1 MEEKIDKAIEIL
13 LGLVRTNLTADEALK
28 HSQAVLNLM
37 HAKVQ
42 WTSVEQGSVK
52 RPKTN

>member
-1 MEEKIDKAIEIL
+1 MEEKIDQAITIL
-13 LGLVRTNLTADEALK
+13 LEQVRTNLKPDEALK
-28 HSQAVLNLM
+28 QSQAVLNLM

-52 RPKTN
+52 RPKAN